1 MAKENLHLMELQA
14 EMLRLISTPDRE
26 KFTEVTEQLK
36 AECQRQGDER
46 LFYVAWGNQSTYEA
60 TRQNEFINN
69 ITNELRA
76 GIPLERYEH
85 VFDTFREILRTSYE
99 TRIRIYRL

>member
-1 MAKENLHLMELQA
+1 
-14 EMLRLISTPDRE
+14 MLRLISTSDRE